1 MNSPKPDSQA
11 KDNTNSAYL
20 GHSDNN
26 QIVDPNSIAKFH
38 NPHHGNTDQTPN
50 PHHPSTH
57 PNNPSANNKPI
68 NHEGRLV
75 AAKAANIPR
84 KPEQKTHHAIHGID
98 QSRQHSD
105 KKVDARIK
113 LVKMRKQSHWHTLRF
128 AIISFIV
135 FLVIFNFQFIYGQLQ
150 FYINSRSTQKVANI
164 DPIKPSSSSN
174 QAEAVAG
181 PNEIIIP
188 KINVRAPLVFI
199 DTTEEKAVLLALQDG
214 VVHYAGTANPG
225 ENGNSVFFGHSSNDI
240 WEKGNYKFVFAL
252 LEKLTVGDQYE
263 IHYQSKKYIYTVEE
277 TKVVMPTDLTVLD
290 QTPTPYS
297 TLITCTPPGTSWKR
311 FIVKAKQTTP
321 SSSAQ
326 IAIPPATNT
335 PQTKGSVLPSAPP
348 SILQQLQT
356 AVGNFFSNL
365 LGNNNNSSPGTNDPN
380 TPSNHLPEVS
390 RKSTES
396 MPTTF

>member
-1 MNSPKPDSQA
+1 MNLPKPDSQA
-11 KDNTNSAYL
+11 NNNTNSA
-20 GHSDNN
+20 HSENSDSHHK
-26 QIVDPNSIAKFH
+26 VDPNSIAKFH
-38 NPHHGNTDQTPN
+38 NPHHRDTNQTPD
-50 PHHPSTH
+50 PHHSSNHPHNPST
-57 PNNPSANNKPI
+57 NNSPI
-68 NHEGRLV
+68 THEGHLV
-75 AAKAANIPR
+75 AAKSASIPR
-84 KPEQKTHHAIHGID
+84 KPGQKTHHNLHGVN

-113 LVKMRKQSHWHTLRF
+113 LIRMGKQSHWHTLRF

-164 DPIKPSSSSN
+164 DPVKPSAPTN
-174 QAEAVAG
+174 QAEAVVG

-188 KINVRAPLVFI
+188 KINVKAPLVFI
-199 DTTEEKAVLLALQDG
+199 NTTEEKAVLLALQDG

-252 LEKLTVGDQYE
+252 LEKLAVGDQYE

-277 TKVVMPTDLTVLD
+277 TKVVMPTDLTVLN
-290 QTPTPYS
+290 QTATPYS

-311 FIVKAKQTTP
+311 FIVKAKQTSP
-321 SSSAQ
+321 SSSVQ
-326 IAIPPATNT
+326 IATSPATST
-335 PQTKGSVLPSAPP
+335 PQAKGSVLPSAPP

-356 AVGNFFSNL
+356 VVGDFFSKL
-365 LGNNNNSSPGTNDPN
+365 LGSNSNSSPGSNDPN

-390 RKSTES
+390 HKSTES